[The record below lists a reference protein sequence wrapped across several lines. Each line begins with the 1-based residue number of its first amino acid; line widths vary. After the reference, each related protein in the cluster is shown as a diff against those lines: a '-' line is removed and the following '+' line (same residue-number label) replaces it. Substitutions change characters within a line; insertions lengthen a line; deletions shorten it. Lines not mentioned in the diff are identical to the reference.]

1 MKHLIIPALLTLST
15 VPVAHAD
22 PFLDGLLSSQT
33 SPSNGSGGAT
43 PGAPAQVTNPD
54 VGTVTSTATS
64 SVNCPSS
71 GQTTLPLRYV
81 QGLLRTRG
89 STLQLS
95 QDFSNGRLHV
105 RGGEILANCNSMLEW
120 GLRSPTSDF
129 PQYVVELKVKSCG
142 AETCPFAV
150 MEKNEQGQ
158 QVEKSIQVKPDLEG
172 FKECL
177 KQTGVVT
184 DAGID
189 SNKIIARD
197 LDISFPN
204 VTQTAPVWFGSHLP
218 AANALY
224 RKQAERGCYYMEDIR
239 QNGFTAYSQQDSER
253 ARLDEQAQLICEGG
267 NYRHIADFVERYDQ
281 YQQTLGSVRD
291 ELIDKAYKD
300 LAEVV
305 RRGQNLE
312 TQDYSIIA
320 DFQRFIIDPLTT
332 RIASLHEE
340 IGAMPQGQAR
350 RVKEEELRGLMQ
362 KLASYKSSPYLAE
375 GDLAKLLAKGL
386 FDEAASVNA
395 IHLTAQAYGRLGAT
409 ENGVLITPRVARQRI
424 QDGKQSYQRTLAER
438 RREYEVRTGRVTG
451 QSEYYLNL
459 ARSHRRNIEI
469 RTANYQAE
477 IQSEVARITQPSGYC
492 YRYFRNTQRCVQDS
506 MTRIQELQTQ
516 MQRHNQSDSAIATEL
531 EQMANQY
538 RSWEDE
544 GRRYIASQNGE
555 SQEQTQETQVAE
567 RPQTPT
573 GPSTDAP
580 ARAPD
585 QAPEGGYQFQL
596 PTQQAGVQPGQQQ
609 YNPYAQQ
616 QQYNPY
622 MQQQYNPY
630 AQQQQ
635 GYNPYAQQQQGYN
648 PYAMMGGQAQLG
660 MSAFGAMNPYQYR
673 MPGYNGSQ
681 MGYGMQQGGYTF
693 NLGSAMGQQS
703 YYSPQAQMGY
713 GGNIFAGG
721 SNPYQWGG
729 SGYQTQPFMMSP
741 YMTQSSP
748 YGYQLQPRW

>member
-1 MKHLIIPALLTLST
+1 MKHVIIPALILLSATPIAQADDFLT
-15 VPVAHAD
+15 
-22 PFLDGLLSSQT
+22 GLLNSQT
-33 SPSNGSGGAT
+33 AAGSDSSGTSGAGT
-43 PGAPAQVTNPD
+43 PTQVTNPD
-54 VGTVTSTATS
+54 VGTVTSTAS
-64 SVNCPSS
+64 NSVNCPSS

-89 STLQLS
+89 ASLQLS

-105 RGGEILANCNSMLEW
+105 RGGDMLANCNSMLEW
-120 GLRSPTSDF
+120 GLRSPTGDF
-129 PQYVVELKVKSCG
+129 PQYVVELKVKACG
-142 AETCPFAV
+142 AETCPFTV
-150 MEKNEQGQ
+150 MEVNEQGQ
-158 QVEKSIQVKPDLEG
+158 QVEKQIQVKPDLEG

-177 KQTGVVT
+177 KQTGVVGST
-184 DAGID
+184 GVVA
-189 SNKIIARD
+189 SKMVVRD
-197 LDISFPN
+197 LDVSFPN

-224 RKQAERGCYYMEDIR
+224 RKQAERGCYYMEDVR

-281 YQQTLGSVRD
+281 YQQSLGSVRD
-291 ELIDKAYKD
+291 ELIDKSYKD

-305 RRGQNLE
+305 RRGENLE

-320 DFQRFIIDPLTT
+320 DFQRYILDPLTT
-332 RIASLHEE
+332 RIAALHEE

-350 RVKEEELRGLMQ
+350 RVKEEELRTLMQ

-375 GDLAKLLAKGL
+375 GDLAKLMAKGL

-395 IHLTAQAYGRLGAT
+395 IHLTAQAYGRIGAT
-409 ENGVLITPRVARQRI
+409 ESGVLVTPRVARQRV
-424 QDGKQSYQRTLAER
+424 QDGKQAFQRTLVER

-459 ARSHRRNIEI
+459 ARSHRRNIET

-477 IQSEVARITQPSGYC
+477 IQAEVARITQPSGYC

-531 EQMANQY
+531 EQIANQY
-538 RSWEDE
+538 RTWEED

-555 SQEQTQETQVAE
+555 EAPQQQQVAE
-567 RPQTPT
+567 APQTPT

-580 ARAPD
+580 TRAPD

-596 PTQQAGVQPGQQQ
+596 PTQQPGALPGGQQ

-616 QQYNPY
+616 QPYNPY
-622 MQQQYNPY
+622 MQQPYNPY

-635 GYNPYAQQQQGYN
+635 FNPYGQQQQFN
-648 PYAMMGGQAQLG
+648 PYAMMSGQGG
-660 MSAFGAMNPYQYR
+660 MSAFGAVNPYQYS

-693 NLGSAMGQQS
+693 NMGSAMGQQS
-703 YYSPQAQMGY
+703 YYNPQAQMGY
-713 GGNIFAGG
+713 GGNMWAGG

-729 SGYQTQPFMMSP
+729 GYQTQPSMMSP

-748 YGYQLQPRW
+748 FGYQMMPRF